1 MTRSRLAETTTA
13 TPRSRRTKK
22 PNDASFLPGV
32 VGGERV
38 LVAQVPKEES
48 ESALKKRVVVALA
61 TSGVLVFN
69 NPVGVAKL
77 RSGFWSHVGLGKGSS
92 DLVCIV
98 KTPSGVGRWLCLELK
113 RAKGGRVAAEQERWL
128 AMVRRWGA
136 YSAVVRSVEEALAA
150 ANACREGVLQ

>member
-1 MTRSRLAETTTA
+1 MTRSSLAETTTA
-13 TPRSRRTKK
+13 SRSRRKRK
-22 PNDASFLPGV
+22 NAADFLPGV
-32 VGGERV
+32 VNGERV

-48 ESALKKRVVVALA
+48 EGALKKRVVVALA

-92 DLVCIV
+92 DLVCVV
-98 KTPSGVGRWLCLELK
+98 KMPSGHGRWLCLELK
-113 RAKGGRVAAEQERWL
+113 RAKGGRVSKEQERWL

-136 YSAVVRSVEEALAA
+136 YGAVVRSVEEALEA